1 MGPTTSSSANDP
13 HQSAVTELS
22 VTRTK
27 VPAAATGARRS
38 SIRGMKSELTSPR
51 GGDRVPVLVVEQ
63 GKPQPGHPDPAGL
76 KELRAAKLLSE
87 TYSSWDR
94 RDSGP
99 GCSLV
104 PEGRERLHNPHAKQ
118 DPKGDGGM
126 GQKGLQSRAGVTAVL
141 SPFPSSVTALPDS
154 LAVPKGDV
162 GRIIISQA
170 TPRMKRCEERIGQD
184 TGTKGQ

>member
-38 SIRGMKSELTSPR
+38 SIRGMKSELASPR
-51 GGDRVPVLVVEQ
+51 GGDRVPVLVVGQ
-63 GKPQPGHPDPAGL
+63 GQPQPGHPDPAGL

-99 GCSLV
+99 GSSLV
-104 PEGRERLHNPHAKQ
+104 PEGRERLPSCQAG
-118 DPKGDGGM
+118 PKGRWGHGPE
-126 GQKGLQSRAGVTAVL
+126 GAAEQSRGH
-141 SPFPSSVTALPDS
+141 SS
-154 LAVPKGDV
+154 AVPIPILSD
-162 GRIIISQA
+162 SA
-170 TPRMKRCEERIGQD
+170 PR
-184 TGTKGQ
+184 